1 MVTRAT
7 AIPRLLRRY
16 GELVAIKAR
25 YGVNTWDAHHY
36 ITALHW
42 YERIRKT
49 LRKSIGYR
57 FYEPTAEEIGQ
68 VCLRMKDL
76 VEALLTLVAVRKST
90 PKNLS
95 LASRHQVLSCDERS
109 ARIEWRN
116 ADAAAYVWGFN
127 YSLFL
132 EDYALAMT
140 VSYARG
146 DHAPETSSA
155 AMRFALDRAVQSEDP
170 YLFLVHHPCD
180 AAFRNVGEEEREEGI
195 ALQTFWRHATYR
207 RGNTERFWKIVR
219 DQQLGETPPADTEIP
234 SEWLHR
240 EVRHVLLREARH
252 RFRLLRNAS
261 SGVTLKTLLLTNFAE
276 RYERAKRERTLRTIA
291 VERQIALAATH
302 LKHDVVLEGTPSPRR
317 LVERT
322 IELLQRQLERRRR
335 AAAFAASRDDAAAK
349 TSAREH
355 EELVRYAILA
365 VRKNRPFLLEFW
377 SRAGEPPSK
386 Q

>member
-7 AIPRLLRRY
+7 ASPRLLRRY
-16 GELVAIKAR
+16 GELVVIKAR

-36 ITALHW
+36 ITALHL
-42 YERIRKT
+42 YDRIRKT

-57 FYEPTAEEIGQ
+57 FYEPTAEEIGR
-68 VCLRMKDL
+68 VSLRMKDL

-109 ARIEWRN
+109 AGIEWRN
-116 ADAAAYVWGFN
+116 ADAAAYVWEFN
-127 YSLFL
+127 YPLFL

-146 DHAPETSSA
+146 DHAPEANSA

-170 YLFLVHHPCD
+170 YLFLAHHPFD
-180 AAFRNVGEEEREEGI
+180 AAVRSVGEEEGEEGI

-207 RGNTERFWKIVR
+207 RGSTGQFWEIVR
-219 DQQLGETPPADTEIP
+219 DRQLGETPPTDIEIP
-234 SEWLHR
+234 SGLHR
-240 EVRHVLLREARH
+240 EVRHVLLRKARH

-302 LKHDVVLEGTPSPRR
+302 LKHDVVPEGTPSPQR

-322 IELLQRQLERRRR
+322 IALLQHQLERRRR
-335 AAAFAASRDDAAAK
+335 AAAFAASRGDAAAE

-377 SRAGEPPSK
+377 SRVGEPPSK